1 MTLFIL
7 YWQVENDT
15 VSAKEYGLGV
25 LIFSVV
31 VFVLFFLASG
41 FGNTLFARSI
51 SDPLGKILTAVEQV
65 KKGNYNTQVKVV
77 SNDEIGI
84 LGDAT
89 NQMIR
94 GLQEKE
100 MLREVFGRYVTPQIR
115 DEVISGRIPLDG
127 EYKEVTV
134 LFADLK
140 DFTAMTETRDPKQMV
155 QILNAYFQEMDTAIK
170 ARSGLI
176 LQFLG
181 DEIYA
186 VFGAPVPCLN
196 HAEQAFLT
204 ALEMTQ
210 GLVRLNKRFASQGWP
225 VLSHGIG
232 IHTGKAVA
240 ASIGSPD
247 RLSYLLV
254 GDTINLASRL
264 QSLTR
269 SLDARIIISADTV
282 DCLPPHLIQENLL
295 KHSQSVQVKG
305 RKVKIDIY
313 LIS

>member
-1 MTLFIL
+1 
-7 YWQVENDT
+7 
-15 VSAKEYGLGV
+15 
-25 LIFSVV
+25 
-31 VFVLFFLASG
+31 
-41 FGNTLFARSI
+41 
-51 SDPLGKILTAVEQV
+51 
-65 KKGNYNTQVKVV
+65 VV
-77 SNDEIGI
+77 SNDEIGV

-89 NQMIR
+89 NQMIW

-100 MLREVFGRYVTPQIR
+100 RLREVFGQYVTPQIR

-140 DFTAMTETRDPKQMV
+140 NFTALTETRDPKQMV

-210 GLVRLNKRFASQGWP
+210 GLMRLNRRFASQGWP
-225 VLSHGIG
+225 ILSQGIG

-240 ASIGSPD
+240 ACIGSPD

-269 SLDARIIISADTV
+269 SMDARIIISADTFG
-282 DCLPPHLIQENLL
+282 CLPPHLIQKNLL

-313 LIS
+313 LCS